1 MHLAIVS
8 SANVFDE
15 SGFFL
20 YFWTGAINCDFCS
33 RVKRLFTLLGIGC
46 FLFTLSVFLG
56 QQTFVLGYI
65 GRFRVTV
72 LLWPSKKV
80 NKTKAIVNK

>member
-20 YFWTGAINCDFCS
+20 YFWTDAINCDFC
-33 RVKRLFTLLGIGC
+33 RLLQCLFTLLGIGC
-46 FLFTLSVFLG
+46 LLFTLSVFLG
-56 QQTFVLGYI
+56 QQTFVLGNI

-72 LLWPSKKV
+72 LLSPSKKV
-80 NKTKAIVNK
+80 NKTKERK

>member
-1 MHLAIVS
+1 VKVL
-8 SANVFDE
+8 DE
-15 SGFFL
+15 SGFFHIS
-20 YFWTGAINCDFCS
+20 GQM
-33 RVKRLFTLLGIGC
+33 LLIVIFAEFSNVYLLC
-46 FLFTLSVFLG
+46 YVLAFSLFTLSVFLG

-80 NKTKAIVNK
+80 NKTKESK